1 MLKIIEDKFDDI
13 KSWIIRNLAWFG
25 IGLLALLYLS
35 FNSQIL
41 TTVLISIIFVCL
53 AIGLSGLVAF
63 AYTKLD
69 FIGIKQS
76 NDRPILGQIFIGV
89 SIIITGILIG
99 VYITQF
105 AGV

>member
-1 MLKIIEDKFDDI
+1 MFQKIIENKLKDI
-13 KSWIIRNLAWFG
+13 KNWIVRNLAWFG
-25 IGLLALLYLS
+25 IGLIVLFYLS
-35 FNSQIL
+35 FNSEIL
-41 TTVLISIIFVCL
+41 NTIMISIIFVCL
-53 AIGLSGLVAF
+53 AIGLSGLTAF

-69 FIGIKQS
+69 FIS